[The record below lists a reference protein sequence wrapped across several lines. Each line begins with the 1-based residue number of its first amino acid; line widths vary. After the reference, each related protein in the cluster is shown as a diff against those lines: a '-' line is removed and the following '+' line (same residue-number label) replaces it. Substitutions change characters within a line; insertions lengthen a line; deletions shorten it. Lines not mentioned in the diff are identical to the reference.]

1 MGTGVVMDETKADI
15 RQAQQGDKAAR
26 EKLVQDNMGLIWSVV
41 RRFSHRG
48 KDPEELFQIGSIG
61 LLKAIERFDTDYD
74 VCFSTYA
81 VPVIMGEIRRFLRD
95 DGMIRVSRG
104 LKEKGM
110 RIQTATS
117 RLTEQ
122 LCRTPTLEEISEET
136 GYSIEEIAAA
146 GEANVEVESIYRSVY
161 QTDGSEIF
169 LVDRLAD
176 EYDAHETCENRIL
189 VQELMEE
196 MDETERRLIELRYF
210 EEVTQSEVAK
220 QLGTSQV
227 QVSRME
233 KKILQKLR
241 KRVLQS

>member
-1 MGTGVVMDETKADI
+1 MDETKAYI

-41 RRFSHRG
+41 RRFSRRG

-61 LLKAIERFDTDYD
+61 LLKAIDRFDTDYD

-110 RIQTATS
+110 RIQTAAS
-117 RLTEQ
+117 HLTEQ
-122 LCRTPTLEEISEET
+122 LCRAPTLEEISEET

-161 QTDGSEIF
+161 QSDGSELF

-176 EYDAHETCENRIL
+176 EHDAHETCENRIL

-220 QLGTSQV
+220 QMGTSQV

-233 KKILQKLR
+233 KKLLQKMR